1 MATFGHIT
9 RERCTQ
15 LAAALTAAGLPWED
29 NGHQDD
35 PQFLTYTVTDPHG
48 RRWSIS
54 PATGN
59 QTTPS
64 KPGHVWQASCAST
77 LHRTAITTAQGA
89 AAICEHPA

>member
-1 MATFGHIT
+1 MFPEPTPDVHAHLDPHPN
-9 RERCTQ
+9 C
-15 LAAALTAAGLPWED
+15 

-64 KPGHVWQASCAST
+64 KPGHVWEASCAST

-89 AAICEHPA
+89 AATICEHPA